1 MDRFFDFTHSNER
14 TLKVKISDRYTLLLL
29 PPQLDLVEELEAF
42 DKEKTKMSDIKQLV
56 LKILRTNKG
65 KRQVNESDI
74 NNLSMDNLFSFIKTY
89 VEFVGEV
96 AKDPN

>member
-29 PPQLDLVEELEAF
+29 PPQLDLLEELEAF

-56 LKILRTNKG
+56 LKILRNNKG
-65 KRQVNESDI
+65 KRPVNESDI

>member
-29 PPQLDLVEELEAF
+29 PPKLDLVEELEAF

-56 LKILRTNKG
+56 LKILRNNKG